1 MTSNPKCIDCVKL
14 QNSQNRCICNDEERC
29 ASCKTCSW
37 CINSHQNGRCV
48 PNKQYNRK
56 NCPYSF
62 SNIPKGKH
70 WRNQEF
76 NEGVIKIIANT
87 PTVFNLSLYKLIFII
102 LVLLLLVILLVT
114 YLHQHR

>member
-14 QNSQNRCICNDEERC
+14 QDSQNKCICNDEERC

-37 CINSHQNGRCV
+37 CINAHQNGRCV

-62 SNIPKGKH
+62 SNVPKGKH

-76 NEGVIKIIANT
+76 NDGVIKIIAST
-87 PTVFNLSLYKLIFII
+87 PTVFNLSLYKLIFIV

-114 YLHQHR
+114 YLHNR